1 MPARVPLPGRRSQ
14 SLLPSPSHNCPFLC
28 RARSR
33 IPLSLSAA
41 RSSASPRLC
50 PARHE
55 LCFSAPSFA
64 VLSPPPPAI
73 SRRTF
78 SAPPVPRLPSGLP
91 GPLASAAFR
100 AIPFQKSPPISFRRF
115 AGRIHPRCPA
125 PPARGPAP
133 SPQPLPPP
141 AKHSNTAGCRSAAGF
156 IHPLHPCGRLNS
168 VTKCF
173 ILLLKCRHVYML
185 IQQTSFLT
193 PHKRIIP

>member
-14 SLLPSPSHNCPFLC
+14 SLFPSPSHSRPFLC

-41 RSSASPRLC
+41 RSSASP
-50 PARHE
+50 
-55 LCFSAPSFA
+55 CFTH

-78 SAPPVPRLPSGLP
+78 SAPPVPRLPSRLP
-91 GPLASAAFR
+91 GALASAAFR
-100 AIPFQKSPPISFRRF
+100 AIPFQNPRPSLSAVSPGASP
-115 AGRIHPRCPA
+115 PRCPT
-125 PPARGPAP
+125 PPARGFVP

-141 AKHSNTAGCRSAAGF
+141 AKHSNTAGCRSAADF

-173 ILLLKCRHVYML
+173 ILLLKCRYVYIL
-185 IQQTSFLT
+185 IKQTSFLT